1 MKPKSNTL
9 FHFTKNAE
17 FLRGILLNG
26 LIPRYC
32 LEDVRWYGHQTH
44 NNVAF
49 PMVCFCD
56 IPLSRISEH
65 TAFYG
70 EYGIGLTKEWGLKNK
85 LCPVIYT
92 PPDSTVTKLVDYVAA
107 LKFDG
112 LPDPEELKDVNFEM
126 FYRMMSLIKPL
137 NGNML
142 IGGSPV
148 EKDFY
153 QESEWR
159 HVPKSRGIIFE
170 HEFTEKRDEK
180 NCDMEHH
187 KLTIAPEDIKYIFVK
202 NDHEIPDLVDFINNK
217 LGSFSHNS
225 LKILTTRILSLDG
238 ISLDI

>member
-9 FHFTKNAE
+9 FHFTKSAE

-26 LIPRYC
+26 LFPRYC
-32 LEDVRWYGHQTH
+32 LEDVRWFGNQTH
-44 NNVAF
+44 NYVAF
-49 PMVCFCD
+49 PMACFCD

-70 EYGIGLTKEWGLKNK
+70 EYGIGLTKDWGLRNK

-92 PPDSTVTKLVDYVAA
+92 PPDSSVTKLADYLAV
-107 LKFDG
+107 LKLGDM
-112 LPDPEELKDVNFEM
+112 PDKEEQEKAVNDM
-126 FYRMMSLIKPL
+126 FYRMISLIKPL

-159 HVPKSRGIIFE
+159 HVPTFQDLIFE

-180 NCDMEHH
+180 NRDLEPY
-187 KLTIAPEDIKYIFVK
+187 KLAISPEDIKYIFVK
-202 NDHEIPDLVDFINNK
+202 NDHEIPVLVDFINNK
-217 LGSFSHNS
+217 LGHFSHNA
-225 LKILTTRILSLDG
+225 LKLLTTRILSLDG